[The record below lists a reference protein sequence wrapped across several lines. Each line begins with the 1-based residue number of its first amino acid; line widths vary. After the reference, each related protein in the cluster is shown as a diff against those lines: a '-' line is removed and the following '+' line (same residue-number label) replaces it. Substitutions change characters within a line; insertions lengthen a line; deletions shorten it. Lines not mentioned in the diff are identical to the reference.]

1 MKKDTPKQTLTDKQ
15 EGFAVSFVMNGG
27 DATAAYR
34 ENYSHE
40 NMKDT
45 TLYVKAYEARHHG
58 KVSVRIHEL
67 RMQRLGSDILS
78 VEDRKRILS
87 IRALDGDNKALDLLN
102 KMEGVYIEKVQVEEK
117 VEGELIINIVEDKR
131 DE

>member
-1 MKKDTPKQTLTDKQ
+1 MKAKTKQTLTDKQ

-40 NMKDT
+40 NMTDG
-45 TLYVKAYEARHHG
+45 TLWVNAHNVRHHT

-67 RMQRLGSDILS
+67 RMQKLSGGILTLD
-78 VEDRKRILS
+78 ERKKLLS
-87 IRALDGDNKALDLLN
+87 ERALDGDNKALDLLN
-102 KMEGVYIEKVQVEEK
+102 KMEGVYVEKVQVEEK
-117 VEGELIINIVEDKR
+117 TEGVLTINIVEDKR
-131 DE
+131 DGV